1 MRVLPA
7 AWASLGDQITAK
19 AAGCRLPPGYR
30 PAQCCAN
37 PSGCDRNAAGSQTSG
52 QESGDGMTVSQ
63 RHRIAIDAMG
73 GDNAPREIV
82 LGSLEAVEAYSVDLL
97 LVGRQED
104 IHRELKA
111 AGRSLPSSIEIVDA
125 REVVEMN
132 DTAMSPLRRK
142 RNSSIRVCANLVGE
156 GRADAFVSAGNTG
169 ATWTSAKAV
178 MGMIEGVSRPALAA
192 VVPTITGRTVLLD
205 VGANVDSKPQHLREF
220 AVMGHYYAQMV
231 LGVEAPRVGLM
242 SIGEEEGKGNELTRE
257 TFRVMKETGLNF
269 IGNAEGRDVYNGNM
283 DVVVCDGFIGNVVL
297 KASEALGEMVKLG
310 LREEM
315 TRTWFRKVGYL
326 FTRGAFDS
334 FKKKID
340 YSEYGGAPLLGVK
353 GGCIVCHGRSNAK
366 AIRNAIRV
374 AADFV
379 ENKIDAKIR
388 AKIGDLHSREQA
400 EGLLTPDPELV

>member
-1 MRVLPA
+1 
-7 AWASLGDQITAK
+7 
-19 AAGCRLPPGYR
+19 
-30 PAQCCAN
+30 
-37 PSGCDRNAAGSQTSG
+37 
-52 QESGDGMTVSQ
+52 
-63 RHRIAIDAMG
+63 
-73 GDNAPREIV
+73 
-82 LGSLEAVEAYSVDLL
+82 
-97 LVGRQED
+97 
-104 IHRELKA
+104 
-111 AGRSLPSSIEIVDA
+111 
-125 REVVEMN
+125 
-132 DTAMSPLRRK
+132 
-142 RNSSIRVCANLVGE
+142 
-156 GRADAFVSAGNTG
+156 
-169 ATWTSAKAV
+169 
-178 MGMIEGVSRPALAA
+178 
-192 VVPTITGRTVLLD
+192 
-205 VGANVDSKPQHLREF
+205 
-220 AVMGHYYAQMV
+220 MGHYYAQMV

-315 TRTWFRKVGYL
+315 TKTWFRKVGYL
-326 FTRGAFDS
+326 FTKSAFDS